1 MSKQGCGGSFG
12 VKFQISLGLPVGAVI
27 SCADNTATENLY
39 TISVK
44 GAKGGLNRSPV
55 TGMDDVVMATELGKK
70 GPSAVG
76 IQKARRE
83 KRWCVSLLEDNAG
96 VTVNKKVKGFSVRD
110 QFQRSVQ
117 T

>member
-12 VKFQISLGLPVGAVI
+12 VKFQISLGLSVGVVI
-27 SCADNTATENLY
+27 SCADNTATKNLY
-39 TISVK
+39 FISVK
-44 GAKGGLNRSPV
+44 GTKGGLNRPPV
-55 TGMDDVVMATELGKK
+55 TGVGDVVMAMELVKK

-96 VTVNKKVKGFSVRD
+96 VTGNKKVKWSAVRD
-110 QFQRSVQ
+110 QLQRSVQ